1 MATNASTGAPLGRGY
16 MADQG
21 FYTRFAILLSL
32 FIVLAFGGFALS
44 GLGNPAPAPLL
55 VHAHAALMLA
65 WLGMYILQS
74 SLISAGQV
82 AVHRRTGWLSLLVA
96 LAAMLTGAATG
107 INAVDS
113 GRVPPFFTDSFF
125 LALTSVGVLSFA
137 AVVTL
142 AIVKRRHVQWHRRLM
157 IGSGIMIAEP
167 AFGRVV
173 PLPLTGQSL
182 GELIILGL
190 QLLLVGLLAR
200 HDRKVFSRVHPATL
214 VIALALI
221 VNHLMLELLHRMPAW
236 QGLAAGIAAP

>member
-1 MATNASTGAPLGRGY
+1 MATHAGTSAPLGRGY
-16 MADQG
+16 MADQA
-21 FYTRFAILLSL
+21 FYTRFAVLLSL

-55 VHAHAALMLA
+55 VHAHAVLMLA

-74 SLISAGQV
+74 SLISGGQV
-82 AVHRRTGWLSLLVA
+82 AVHRKTGWLALLVA
-96 LAAMLTGAATG
+96 LVAVITGAATG

-113 GRVPPFFTDSFF
+113 ARVPPFFTDSFF
-125 LALTSVGVLSFA
+125 LALTTIGVVIFA

-142 AIVKRRHVQWHRRLM
+142 AIIKRREVQWHRRLM
-157 IGSGIMIAEP
+157 IGSGILISEP

-190 QLLLVGLLAR
+190 QLLLVGILAR
-200 HDRKVFSRVHPATL
+200 HDHKQIGRVHPATL
-214 VIALALI
+214 VILLAL
-221 VNHLMLELLHRMPAW
+221 VMHHLLLELVHRLPAW
-236 QGLAAGIAAP
+236 QALAAGIAAP

>member
-1 MATNASTGAPLGRGY
+1 MATNAGTSAPLGRGY

-21 FYTRFAILLSL
+21 FYTRFAIFLSL

-44 GLGNPAPAPLL
+44 GLGNPAPAPLI
-55 VHAHAALMLA
+55 VHAHAVLMLA

-82 AVHRRTGWLSLLVA
+82 TVHRKTGWLSLAVA

-107 INAVDS
+107 IHAVDS
-113 GRVPPFFTDSFF
+113 GRVPPFFTNAFF
-125 LALTSVGVLSFA
+125 MALTSVGVILFA

-142 AIVKRRHVQWHRRLM
+142 AVIKRREVQWHRRLM
-157 IGSGIMIAEP
+157 IGSGVLISEP

-190 QLLLVGLLAR
+190 QLALVGILAR
-200 HDRKVFSRVHPATL
+200 HDVKILGRVHPATL
-214 VIALALI
+214 VVALAL
-221 VNHLMLELLHRMPAW
+221 VTHHLAIELLHRVPAW
-236 QGLAAGIAAP
+236 QGLAASIAAP

>member
-1 MATNASTGAPLGRGY
+1 MATHAGGAPLGRGY
-16 MADQG
+16 MADQA

-32 FIVLAFGGFALS
+32 FIVLAFGGFALR
-44 GLGNPAPAPLL
+44 GLGPPGPAALL
-55 VHAHAALMLA
+55 VHAHAMLMLA

-96 LAAMLTGAATG
+96 LAAIFTGAATG

-113 GRVPPFFTDSFF
+113 ARVPPFFSDSFF
-125 LALTSVGVLSFA
+125 LAVTIVGVAAFA

-142 AIVKRRHVQWHRRLM
+142 AIVKRRQVQWHRRLM
-157 IGSGIMIAEP
+157 IGSGILIAEP

-182 GELIILGL
+182 GGLIILGL

-200 HDRKVFSRVHPATL
+200 HDHKVFSRLHPATL
-214 VIALALI
+214 VIALALV
-221 VNHLMLELLHRMPAW
+221 VNHLLVELVHRLPAW
-236 QGLAAGIAAP
+236 QAMAAGIAAP